1 MGVIAIGM
9 AWAMVVP
16 VIRVRTLREN
26 SDFGLSLFITLTLFI
41 KYDLRYIVFLYLL
54 YKDLWVKR

>member
-1 MGVIAIGM
+1 MGLIAIGI

-26 SDFGLSLFITLTLFI
+26 SDFGFSLFNIFLFFN
-41 KYDLRYIVFLYLL
+41 KLSYYIFTHHSTQTPIL
-54 YKDLWVKR
+54 KKNN